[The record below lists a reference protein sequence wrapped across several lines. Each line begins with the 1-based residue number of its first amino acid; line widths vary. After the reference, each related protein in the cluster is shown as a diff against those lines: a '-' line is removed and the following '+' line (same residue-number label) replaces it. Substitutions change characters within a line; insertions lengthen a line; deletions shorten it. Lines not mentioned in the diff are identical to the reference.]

1 MKLNTI
7 KKKKKEQEVNSYTL
21 VCSTATLSI
30 N

>member
-7 KKKKKEQEVNSYTL
+7 KKKKEQEVNSYTL